1 MLRTTTHSRRIAAGV
16 ILIAFV
22 VAACI
27 APALAIFPWQ
37 RTTLSGPA
45 IGSLIPAGKAQL
57 NQAAQ
62 PQGPGTLVVQMTDLN
77 LPQGTLLNVSIDRR
91 PVGVLVVAGGGNAN
105 ATLMVRFQVGRQS
118 RLVVTLDNGTPV
130 ASGATPWDTS
140 GGSGD

>member
-1 MLRTTTHSRRIAAGV
+1 MLRTASHSRRIAAGV
-16 ILIAFV
+16 ILIALV

-62 PQGPGTLVVQMTDLN
+62 PQGPGTLVVQLTDLN
-77 LPQGTLLNVSIDRR
+77 LPQRTLLNVSIDRR
-91 PVGVLVVAGGGNAN
+91 AVGVLVVAGGGNAN
-105 ATLMVRFQVGRQS
+105 ATLTVPFQVGRQS
-118 RLVVTLDNGTPV
+118 RLDVTLDDGTQV
-130 ASGATPWDTS
+130 VSGERPWIVS
-140 GGSGD
+140 GSGD

>member
-1 MLRTTTHSRRIAAGV
+1 MLRTASHSRRIAAGV

-45 IGSLIPAGKAQL
+45 IGSVTPWGKAQL

-62 PQGPGTLVVQMTDLN
+62 PQGPGTLVVQLTDLN
-77 LPQGTLLNVSIDRR
+77 LPQRTLLNVSIDRR
-91 PVGVLVVAGGGNAN
+91 PVGVLVVHSGNASGN
-105 ATLMVRFQVGRQS
+105 LIVPFQVGRLS
-118 RLVVTLDNGTPV
+118 ALTVTLDDGTKIL
-130 ASGATPWDTS
+130 SGETPWEVHGS
-140 GGSGD
+140 GGD